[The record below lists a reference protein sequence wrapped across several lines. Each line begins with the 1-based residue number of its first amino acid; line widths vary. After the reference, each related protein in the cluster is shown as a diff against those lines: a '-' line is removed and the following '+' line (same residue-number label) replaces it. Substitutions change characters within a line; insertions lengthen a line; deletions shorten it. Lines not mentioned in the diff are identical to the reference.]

1 MSSGLNVLKTIK
13 LYVNGEFIRGES
25 GKYSTIKFFNS
36 EKHYAHITLA
46 SRKDFRGA
54 VDSSH
59 SAQSGW
65 KKRTQY
71 NKGQILYRMA
81 EMLEGKRAEFVTVLK
96 DVNGINEK
104 NANEEIDNAIDSFVY
119 YAGFSDKYSALVEN
133 INPINGPF
141 HNFTTSEAMGVTV
154 HVCENEFNLGRLCAQ
169 ISAIICSGNSCIT
182 LLPDNYWGIVS
193 SLGEV
198 FATSD
203 LPAGTVN
210 ILATTNNELLEWFSG
225 HMEVNAIS
233 FQATKDEPTLFKVK
247 EWGVDN
253 MKRII
258 LPRADHLSLEMITD
272 HLEYKT
278 SWHPIGF

>member
-25 GKYSTIKFFNS
+25 GKYSTLKFFNS
-36 EKHYAHITLA
+36 DKHYAHVTLA

-59 SAQSGW
+59 AAQGGW
-65 KKRTQY
+65 KKRTAY

-81 EMLEGKRAEFVTVLK
+81 EMMEGKRAEFVSVLK
-96 DVNGINEK
+96 DVNGISEK
-104 NANEEIDNAIDSFVY
+104 EANVAVDSAIDSFVY
-119 YAGFSDKYSALVEN
+119 FAGFSDKFTSLVEN

-141 HNFTTSEAMGVTV
+141 HNFTISEAMGVTV
-154 HVCENEFNLGRLCAQ
+154 LICEKKFDLGRLAAQ
-169 ISAIICSGNSCIT
+169 ISGIICGGNSCIA
-182 LLPDNYWGIVS
+182 LLSENYWSIVAG
-193 SLGEV
+193 LGEV

-203 LPAGTVN
+203 LPGGTVN
-210 ILATTNNELLEWFSG
+210 ILATTNHELLEWFAG
-225 HMEVNAIS
+225 HMEVKAVS
-233 FQATKDEPTLFKVK
+233 FQDQDEPTLFKVK

-253 MKRII
+253 MKRVV
-258 LPRADHLSLEMITD
+258 LPRKDVLSLEMITD